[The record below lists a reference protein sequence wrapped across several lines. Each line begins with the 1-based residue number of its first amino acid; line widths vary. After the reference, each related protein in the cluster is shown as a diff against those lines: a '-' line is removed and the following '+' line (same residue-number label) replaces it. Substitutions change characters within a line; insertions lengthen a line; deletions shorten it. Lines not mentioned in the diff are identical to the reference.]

1 MGLVGGALGFIQVVR
16 ELDLGEIEQQ
26 LTAPLRILVTGSDL
40 AQAGRLAEALFGPSG
55 VPSWAVAVA
64 SLCEGELGDDQADL
78 VLLAV
83 QPTEDPLALLERYR
97 RRPRRASAPVLAVLR
112 GSSPT
117 AGAAEDEDAPCFR
130 VVAIPDDDAA
140 ALTRHVP
147 PAALDLAPEH
157 ALALGRRFPAFRPVV
172 AERLIRETSRVNAQ
186 FAFLSNLP
194 ANLPLVGGLAGDV
207 ADLAVLTKNQALLV
221 FKLAGVHGRDMQ
233 DRVSLAMEIAPVIG
247 GAFVWRTLARS
258 LLGLLPT
265 AIGGLPKAVVA
276 YGGTY
281 AVGEMARYY
290 YSTGRRPPP
299 ELVARFQAEGA
310 RLANEAAN
318 LLRGWRESRPN
329 R

>member
-83 QPTEDPLALLERYR
+83 QPTENPLAQLERYR

-117 AGAAEDEDAPCFR
+117 AGAAEDEDALCFR
-130 VVAIPDDDAA
+130 VVAIPDDAA

-221 FKLAGVHGRDMQ
+221 FKLAGVHGRDVQ

-265 AIGGLPKAVVA
+265 AVGGLPKAAVA

>member
-1 MGLVGGALGFIQVVR
+1 VGFVGGALGFIQVVR
-16 ELDLGEIEQQ
+16 ELDLGEIERQ

-40 AQAGRLAEALFGPSG
+40 AQARRLAEALFGPSG
-55 VPSWAVAVA
+55 TPSWSVAVA
-64 SLCEGELGDDQADL
+64 SLCEGDLGDDQADL
-78 VLLAV
+78 VLLGV
-83 QPTEDPLALLERYR
+83 QATEEPLALLERYR
-97 RRPRRASAPVLAVLR
+97 QRPRRASAPVLAVLLG
-112 GSSPT
+112 GSPV
-117 AGAAEDEDAPCFR
+117 AGASEDEDAPRFG
-130 VVAIPDDDAA
+130 VVAISGDDAA
-140 ALTRHVP
+140 ALTRLVP
-147 PAALDLAPEH
+147 PAVLDLAPEH
-157 ALALGRRFPAFRPVV
+157 TLALGRRFPAFRPSVV
-172 AERLIRETSRVNAQ
+172 ERLILETSRVNAQ
-186 FAFLSNLP
+186 FAFLSDLP

-221 FKLAGVHGRDMQ
+221 FKLAGVHGRDVQ
-233 DRVSLAMEIAPVIG
+233 DRVSLALEIAPVIG

-265 AIGGLPKAVVA
+265 VIGGLPKAVVA

>member
-1 MGLVGGALGFIQVVR
+1 VGFVGGAVGFIQVVR
-16 ELDLGEIEQQ
+16 ELDLGEVERQ
-26 LTAPLRILVTGSDL
+26 LTAPVRILVTGSDL

-83 QPTEDPLALLERYR
+83 QPMEDPLALLQRYR
-97 RRPRRASAPVLAVLR
+97 QRARRASAPVLAVLR
-112 GSSPT
+112 GSPPS
-117 AGAAEDEDAPCFR
+117 AGGAEDEDAPRFR
-130 VVAIPDDDAA
+130 VVAIPDDDPA

-221 FKLAGVHGRDMQ
+221 FKLAGVHGRDVQ
-233 DRVSLAMEIAPVIG
+233 DRVSLAMEIAPIVG